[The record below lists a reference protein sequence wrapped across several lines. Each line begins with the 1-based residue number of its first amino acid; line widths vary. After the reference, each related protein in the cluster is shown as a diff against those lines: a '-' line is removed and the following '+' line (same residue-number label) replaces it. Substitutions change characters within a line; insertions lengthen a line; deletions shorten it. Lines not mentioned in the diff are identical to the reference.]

1 MVYPKIIGT
10 REEIQALPGQTMVLQ
25 PWLGG
30 KSKRVKLGVYCEAA
44 RNGATR
50 PNRRKSFYNNPEQRK
65 RATGSAIAIAWRL
78 NTHRAIAKPRAA

>member
-44 RNGATR
+44 RNGATPQTGGKR
-50 PNRRKSFYNNPEQRK
+50 SYITTTQRNENEPPGLRSLRRDD
-65 RATGSAIAIAWRL
+65 
-78 NTHRAIAKPRAA
+78 